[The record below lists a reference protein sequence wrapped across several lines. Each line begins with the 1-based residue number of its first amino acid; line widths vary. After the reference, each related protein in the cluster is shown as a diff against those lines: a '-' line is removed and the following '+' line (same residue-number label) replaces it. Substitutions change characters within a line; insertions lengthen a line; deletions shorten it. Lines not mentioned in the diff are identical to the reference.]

1 MPTWAKCSD
10 RRGEIVWINLD
21 NVTTMA
27 RVSATETEIIF
38 VGGAQVIVRERPEHL
53 TTREGDL
60 RLPERSS

>member
-10 RRGEIVWINLD
+10 QRRETVWINLD

-38 VGGAQVIVRERPEHL
+38 LAEPKSLCARGPR
-53 TTREGDL
+53 T
-60 RLPERSS
+60 